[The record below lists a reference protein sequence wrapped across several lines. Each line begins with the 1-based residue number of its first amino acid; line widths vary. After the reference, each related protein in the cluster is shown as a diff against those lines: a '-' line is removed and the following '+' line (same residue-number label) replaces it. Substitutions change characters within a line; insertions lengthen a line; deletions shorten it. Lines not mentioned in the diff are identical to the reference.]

1 VKGCSDRRRG
11 PIAGYRSRS
20 APRRRLREC
29 NRIAQAAG
37 GATAKAAR
45 SPAKPQRATT
55 HEISLTGVARALGRI
70 RSASRDAPALLLALA
85 LALPTAVLAQDALLD
100 VPVRVA
106 NVPSAASVGSVTCA
120 VFADPAGPTSNVGYL
135 GSGSRWFAL
144 AHGGFA
150 GRITVPVK
158 FDAGPGRRAY
168 RCAL

>member
-1 VKGCSDRRRG
+1 MR
-11 PIAGYRSRS
+11 
-20 APRRRLREC
+20 
-29 NRIAQAAG
+29 
-37 GATAKAAR
+37 T
-45 SPAKPQRATT
+45 
-55 HEISLTGVARALGRI
+55 
-70 RSASRDAPALLLALA
+70 ALLLALA
-85 LALPTAVLAQDALLD
+85 LPTAALAQDALLD

-158 FDAGPGRRAY
+158 FDAGPGPARAY
-168 RCAL
+168 RCALYFIFKDEGRTLTLAAGRLADPAAVEYRAAFKAATGARLVYEVTGTF